1 MRSSV
6 RSRATQLA
14 TGQEILS
21 LCRLQATSSSPAA
34 ITLPQLQLENRT
46 ARNISQGAP
55 RHTAL
60 PSLKEIDEQAAY
72 PHAAVL
78 VVLL

>member
-46 ARNISQGAP
+46 ARNISQGKQF
-55 RHTAL
+55 RFH
-60 PSLKEIDEQAAY
+60 
-72 PHAAVL
+72 
-78 VVLL
+78 LLSNCLILEPLNHIL